1 MDVHLMFTHIAAIDC
16 VVQILISVF
25 LILITLPIMIV
36 FILPIFLFYYWIQND
51 YRQVAREVKRLDSI
65 ARSPRYAHFKE
76 TLQGLTV
83 LRAFGSQKWFKEEFC
98 NRLNFS
104 QKMFYNHYMV
114 NRWFSVR
121 VPLIGGLIASC
132 TAILLVWASYKNLL
146 SPGVCGL
153 VLIYAM
159 SFWRQLN
166 WAIRI
171 FSDIEARMTSIERLQ
186 FLCELPPEQ
195 NNVNLSKLKIQSH
208 IESGNLEFKNLCV
221 RYANHLPLVLENIS
235 FKVKAGERVGI
246 IGRTG
251 SGKSTLFQALYR
263 FVDIETGDIT
273 IGGLSIKEID
283 LFQLRRSLAIIPQ
296 DPTLFLGTIRSNLDR
311 YNEYTDLAIEMVLH
325 KTCLWSFINQLPLG
339 LNSNVIE
346 NGNNFSQGQ
355 RQLLCLARALL
366 VKAKVL
372 ILDEA
377 TASVDIQ
384 TDNLIQQILNQEL
397 NGVTLLIIAHRL
409 ETIKNCDQ
417 IIRLNNG
424 KMSIVKH
431 NEKLILKN
439 TLEMS

>member
-1 MDVHLMFTHIAAIDC
+1 
-16 VVQILISVF
+16 
-25 LILITLPIMIV
+25 
-36 FILPIFLFYYWIQND
+36 
-51 YRQVAREVKRLDSI
+51 
-65 ARSPRYAHFKE
+65 
-76 TLQGLTV
+76 
-83 LRAFGSQKWFKEEFC
+83 
-98 NRLNFS
+98 
-104 QKMFYNHYMV
+104 
-114 NRWFSVR
+114 
-121 VPLIGGLIASC
+121 
-132 TAILLVWASYKNLL
+132 
-146 SPGVCGL
+146 
-153 VLIYAM
+153 
-159 SFWRQLN
+159 
-166 WAIRI
+166 
-171 FSDIEARMTSIERLQ
+171 
-186 FLCELPPEQ
+186 
-195 NNVNLSKLKIQSH
+195 
-208 IESGNLEFKNLCV
+208 V